1 MVIKSLSKQSKSSSL
16 SYLITVAIDNISQL
30 ISFLSSAKIQPAQE
44 NNIINSLKAYLLE
57 LKYHLKT
64 NLIVIKPSNID
75 KNQLS
80 NLKLNVNVK
89 SNDVP
94 KIKSLNT

>member
-16 SYLITVAIDNISQL
+16 SHLITVAIDNISQL

-57 LKYHLKT
+57 LK
-64 NLIVIKPSNID
+64 
-75 KNQLS
+75 
-80 NLKLNVNVK
+80 
-89 SNDVP
+89 
-94 KIKSLNT
+94 